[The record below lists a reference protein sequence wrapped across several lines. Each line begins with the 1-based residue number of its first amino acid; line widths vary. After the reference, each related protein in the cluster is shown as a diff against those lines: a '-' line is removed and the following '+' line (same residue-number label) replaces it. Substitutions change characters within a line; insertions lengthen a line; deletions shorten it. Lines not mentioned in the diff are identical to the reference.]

1 MIRTVVRRFVLNKR
15 ILSILSLVSV
25 KPLYMENE
33 NNNSE
38 MIHALA
44 DVQSSRIGTDTR
56 IWQYVVILPD
66 AEIGRG
72 CNICSHCFI
81 ENDVVIGDRVTI
93 KCGVQVW
100 DGVALK
106 DDVFVGPNVTFTN
119 DKFPRSKQHKQ
130 PERTCVEKGAS
141 IGANATIL
149 CGITIGENAMIAA
162 GAVVT
167 RDVPANTVV
176 AGNPA
181 KVIRV
186 LK

>member
-1 MIRTVVRRFVLNKR
+1 
-15 ILSILSLVSV
+15 
-25 KPLYMENE
+25 MENK
-33 NNNSE
+33 NNNPA
-38 MIHALA
+38 MIHRLA

-56 IWQYVVILPD
+56 IWQYVVILPG
-66 AEIGRG
+66 ARIGAD

-93 KCGVQVW
+93 KCGVQMW
-100 DGVALK
+100 DGITLK

-119 DKFPRSKQHKQ
+119 DRFPRSKQHMQ

-149 CGITIGENAMIAA
+149 CGITIGENAMVAA

-167 RDVPANTVV
+167 RDVPPNTVV

-181 KVIRV
+181 RFIRK
-186 LK
+186 LSS